1 MATASAGMDWN
12 EFVTELFVS
21 YATTTMIIVIY
32 LAIFLVLAIF
42 SDVAKVVLTFTLKI
56 LSRACSFLRCTT
68 SKILE
73 WFVLLLLSLLLF
85 VLSTVFFVALVIM
98 KVVSGT
104 AGFNHAALQ
113 HLLFVLI
120 PKTWLEVS
128 EACGVSGKAIDGA
141 RKIVLGEREGKG
153 WENPIILEDNEEVS
167 PSNNKV
173 ELNTSAPVIEEDGE
187 VSPQDTELQMSSSE

>member
-1 MATASAGMDWN
+1 MATTFPAIDWG
-12 EFVTELFVS
+12 EEATELFNFFMFALIMS
-21 YATTTMIIVIY
+21 AIY

-56 LSRACSFLRCTT
+56 LSRACSFLLSTT
-68 SKILE
+68 SKIFK

-85 VLSTVFFVALVIM
+85 LLSTVFFVTLVIM

-141 RKIVLGEREGKG
+141 RKMVLGEREGEG
-153 WENPIILEDNEEVS
+153 WENPIVLEDDEEVS
-167 PSNNKV
+167 PSNNEV
-173 ELNTSAPVIEEDGE
+173 ELNTSPAVIEENE
-187 VSPQDTELQMSSSE
+187 